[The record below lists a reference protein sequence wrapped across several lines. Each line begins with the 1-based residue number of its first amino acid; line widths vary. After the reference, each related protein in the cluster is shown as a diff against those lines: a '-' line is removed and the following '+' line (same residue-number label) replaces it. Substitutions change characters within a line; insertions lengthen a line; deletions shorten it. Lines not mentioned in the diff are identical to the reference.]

1 MINDS
6 LVKLSREI
14 MLKIRTKA
22 NSQTGFTEDQIS
34 NLYKSK
40 NSIAMRTG
48 YD

>member
-34 NLYKSK
+34 NLYKFQK
-40 NSIAMRTG
+40 FDRYANRL
-48 YD
+48 

>member
-1 MINDS
+1 MIYDS

-14 MLKIRTKA
+14 MLKIRTIA
-22 NSQTGFTEDQIS
+22 NAVFTEDEIS